1 MKKLFLDVI
10 TKLKIL
16 RRYKYFVALAAK
28 DTGTQSVLLLLSLL
42 LLLLL
47 LRNIDQIFF

>member
-10 TKLKIL
+10 TKLEIL

-28 DTGTQSVLLLLSLL
+28 DTGTQSVLLLS
-42 LLLLL
+42 
-47 LRNIDQIFF
+47 LRNIDQTFF